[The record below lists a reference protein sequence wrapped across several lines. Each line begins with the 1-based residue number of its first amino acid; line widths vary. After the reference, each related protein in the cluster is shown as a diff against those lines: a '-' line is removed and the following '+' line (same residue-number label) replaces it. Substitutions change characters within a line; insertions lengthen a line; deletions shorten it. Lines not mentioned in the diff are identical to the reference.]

1 MWEGRMVPGLG
12 PFTSFSFTLRLCH
25 THTHTHTCTHTLV
38 AVLDIE
44 RQSNRITEYE
54 NVCLAQTMN
63 IEHSTQNPTTEECVR
78 PNLLSQQSDPEV
90 KPVAEPIV

>member
-1 MWEGRMVPGLG
+1 MVSGLG

-25 THTHTHTCTHTLV
+25 THTHTHTLV

-63 IEHSTQNPTTEECVR
+63 IEHSTQNPTTEEGVWQ
-78 PNLLSQQSDPEV
+78 NLLSQQSDPEV